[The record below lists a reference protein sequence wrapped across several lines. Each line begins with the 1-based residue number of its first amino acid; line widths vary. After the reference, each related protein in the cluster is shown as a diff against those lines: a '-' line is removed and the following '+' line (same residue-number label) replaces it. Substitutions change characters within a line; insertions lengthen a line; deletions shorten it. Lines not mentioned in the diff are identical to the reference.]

1 MPVNAGPEYYAAEKR
16 YLEAR
21 TRDEKIKALEDMIRF
36 LPKHKGSEN
45 LLALLRKRLAKLK
58 KEVKKRAKPKPKFS
72 IRKEGAAQVCI
83 IGLANCGKSSLLKA
97 LTNAEI
103 EIADYPFTTKEPK
116 VGMMEYGD
124 VKLQLVEIPS
134 TFDPETSSLLHSCDE
149 ILVLLDGTQA
159 IEEQKKFLENLIEK
173 RGLKNKKI
181 VWVINKAEDLK
192 GNFGLLKI
200 SAKEGINLEK
210 LKEVVW
216 KNLGLI
222 RVYTKS
228 PGKPK
233 DLPAL
238 ALPRGATVKDVAKE
252 LHKNF
257 LKNFKYARIF
267 NQTKFSG
274 KKVGLNYQLNDLD
287 VVEIHAE

>member
-1 MPVNAGPEYYAAEKR
+1 
-16 YLEAR
+16 
-21 TRDEKIKALEDMIRF
+21 
-36 LPKHKGSEN
+36 
-45 LLALLRKRLAKLK
+45 
-58 KEVKKRAKPKPKFS
+58 
-72 IRKEGAAQVCI
+72 
-83 IGLANCGKSSLLKA
+83 
-97 LTNAEI
+97 
-103 EIADYPFTTKEPK
+103 
-116 VGMMEYGD
+116 
-124 VKLQLVEIPS
+124 
-134 TFDPETSSLLHSCDE
+134 ETSSLLHSCDE